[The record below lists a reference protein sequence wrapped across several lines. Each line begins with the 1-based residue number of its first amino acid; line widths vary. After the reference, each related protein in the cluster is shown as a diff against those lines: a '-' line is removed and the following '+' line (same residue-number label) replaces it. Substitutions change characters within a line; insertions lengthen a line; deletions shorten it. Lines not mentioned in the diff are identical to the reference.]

1 MVAVASGCKQLMVL
15 EISGCDNITS
25 QTRPGPVE
33 MVASACKH
41 SSHVAQPAR
50 LRSKITDAAMEAIA
64 LELQERGAGIMLVL
78 YATTLFLAR
87 GHTILLVL
95 GPTSPILFPV
105 SCVQIHT
112 NKRKLTHVNRN
123 SPHDLSQN
131 HAHFTVG
138 GVYPSII
145 IPNQLF
151 VVLTLL
157 SL

>member
-87 GHTILLVL
+87 GHTTFYQDL
-95 GPTSPILFPV
+95 PHLFYFPFRV
-105 SCVQIHT
+105 CKSIQINENLHM
-112 NKRKLTHVNRN
+112 
-123 SPHDLSQN
+123 
-131 HAHFTVG
+131 
-138 GVYPSII
+138 
-145 IPNQLF
+145 
-151 VVLTLL
+151 
-157 SL
+157 